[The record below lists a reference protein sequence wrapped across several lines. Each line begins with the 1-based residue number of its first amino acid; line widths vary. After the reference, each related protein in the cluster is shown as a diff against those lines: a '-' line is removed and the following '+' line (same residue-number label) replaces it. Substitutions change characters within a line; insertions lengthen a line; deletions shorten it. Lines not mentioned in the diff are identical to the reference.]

1 MGALA
6 VMGAREAKVVAALK
20 VGAELTVRLLVLS
33 VPRTVLLL
41 AVKLPA
47 TVMPL
52 LAVIAA

>member
-20 VGAELTVRLLVLS
+20 VGAELTVRLVVLS

-47 TVMPL
+47 TVMLL
-52 LAVIAA
+52 LAETAA

>member
-6 VMGAREAKVVAALK
+6 VMAAKEAKVVAAVK
-20 VGAELTVRLLVLS
+20 VGAALTVRLLVLS
-33 VPRTVLLL
+33 VPRTVLLR

-47 TVMPL
+47 TVMLL